1 MKIVRTVA
9 SLRQAL
15 DARASGALVGFVPT
29 MGALHDGHVALIRA
43 ARAACG
49 QVVVSIFVN
58 PKQFNDAG
66 DLTRYPRQE
75 SRDTEIADEGG
86 TDILFVPELS
96 EVYPDGLA
104 TSLHITGPALGFEG
118 DHRPGHFDGV
128 AIVCLKLFAMVQ
140 PDLVFLGQKDAQQVA
155 VLRQLVRDVNLRLE
169 LRVVPTVRDLN
180 GLALSSRNARLSI
193 EERSRAVAI
202 PLALAAGL
210 NAYRAGD
217 DPVAAAQAALRG
229 LSVDYVG
236 LATFDGRPTLLIA
249 ARAGATRLIDNVPLD
264 EPELAGLQDVKAEKP
279 EVRS

>member
-15 DARASGALVGFVPT
+15 DARPPGSAVGFVPT

-43 ARAACG
+43 ARAACR

-66 DLTRYPRQE
+66 DLARYPRQE
-75 SRDTEIADEGG
+75 SRDTEMADEAGA
-86 TDILFVPELS
+86 DILFMPEPA
-96 EVYPDGLA
+96 EMYPDGHA
-104 TSLHITGPALGFEG
+104 TSLHMTGPALGFEG

-140 PDLVFLGQKDAQQVA
+140 PDVVFLGQKDAQQVA

-180 GLALSSRNARLSI
+180 GLAHLVSERPPVDRGTVARGRDPARPRCRSHRVPRRRRSRRRGSGRSTRSRRRLRRHGHVRRPADARHRRSSRGH
-193 EERSRAVAI
+193 
-202 PLALAAGL
+202 AAD
-210 NAYRAGD
+210 R
-217 DPVAAAQAALRG
+217 
-229 LSVDYVG
+229 
-236 LATFDGRPTLLIA
+236 
-249 ARAGATRLIDNVPLD
+249 
-264 EPELAGLQDVKAEKP
+264 
-279 EVRS
+279 

>member
-15 DARASGALVGFVPT
+15 DARPPGSVVGFVPT

-43 ARAACG
+43 ARAACR

-66 DLTRYPRQE
+66 DLARYPRHE
-75 SRDTEIADEGG
+75 SRDTEMADEAG
-86 TDILFVPELS
+86 TDILFMPEPA
-96 EVYPDGLA
+96 EVYPDGHA
-104 TSLHITGPALGFEG
+104 TSLHMTGPALGFEG

-140 PDLVFLGQKDAQQVA
+140 PDVVFLGQKDAQQVA

-202 PLALAAGL
+202 PLALVAGL
-210 NAYRAGD
+210 TAYRAGH

-229 LSVDYVG
+229 LGVDYVG
-236 LATFDGRPTLLIA
+236 MVTFDGQPTLLIA

-264 EPELAGLQDVKAEKP
+264 QPELAGL
-279 EVRS
+279 